1 MRPSRG
7 VGWEGGGGESGGV
20 LTNYVPSLNFRTIR
34 FVY

>member
-7 VGWEGGGGESGGV
+7 AGGGVAERRSIY
-20 LTNYVPSLNFRTIR
+20 TNYVPSLNFRTIR